1 MNTNDLV
8 KLLPAGYEDACY
20 EKKAITRKRTI
31 TNPLDLLRLI
41 LFYLS
46 GNKSLIDVS
55 QFALMSGIG
64 KISDVGFMKRFLK
77 SKAWIIWLSQHILPN
92 PVLHYK
98 KPRWLESYQVLA
110 VDASDIVEKGAV
122 KKLWHLHYALDLF
135 TLTCSQFK
143 ITEQSTGESLKN
155 FTLTKGSLVIAD
167 RAYGTIKSIE
177 HCLAA
182 GGDFII
188 RIKNNPFHIYDENGR
203 KLVLSDWLR
212 TIGNTAA
219 QLKVYIK
226 NSEKKLV
233 AVRICACKKT
243 EAEIAAEKIRIRKME
258 SRKQRKLSDDTVFTH
273 NYMFVIT
280 SLPSE
285 ISADQILSCYRLRWQ
300 VELVFKRLK
309 SLLGLGSIPTKTK
322 EAGETWIN
330 GKILL
335 SLLTEKYL
343 GDIDFSPSWNI
354 RIEPEY
360 MERDEAGI
368 LYYFYDDITEYT
380 NNEP

>member
-1 MNTNDLV
+1 MNTNDLI
-8 KLLPAGYEDACY
+8 KLLPEGYEEACY

-46 GNKSLIDVS
+46 ANKSLIDVS
-55 QFALMSGIG
+55 QLVLMSGIG

-77 SKAWIIWLSQHILPN
+77 CKDWIIWLTQHILPN
-92 PVLHYK
+92 PIIQYE
-98 KPRWLESYQVLA
+98 KPKWLEPYQVVA

-122 KKLWHLHYALDLF
+122 KRLWHLHYAVDLF
-135 TLTCSQFK
+135 SLTCSQFN

-155 FTLTKGSLVIAD
+155 FTLSKGCLVLAD

-188 RIKNNPFHIYDENGR
+188 RIKNKSFNIYDSSGA
-203 KLVLSDWLR
+203 KLDLAGWPR
-212 TIGNTAA
+212 TVGETAA
-219 QLKVYIK
+219 ELNVWIR
-226 NSEKKLV
+226 NSEKRLV
-233 AVRICACKKT
+233 ALRIRACKKT
-243 EAEIAAEKIRIRKME
+243 ETEIAKEKARIKKME
-258 SRKQRKLSDDTVFTH
+258 SRKRKKLSEETVFTH

-285 ISADQILSCYRLRWQ
+285 ISAAQILSCYRLRWQ

-309 SLLGLGSIPTKTK
+309 SLLALGSIPTKTK
-322 EAGETWIN
+322 EASETWIN

-343 GDIDFSPSWNI
+343 GDIDFSPSGNI
-354 RIEPEY
+354 CTEQEH
-360 MERDEAGI
+360 MEGNKTGI
-368 LYYFYDDITEYT
+368 IYNFYDAAAEYS
-380 NNEP
+380 NNDL

>member
-1 MNTNDLV
+1 MNTNDLI

-55 QFALMSGIG
+55 QFARMSGIG

-77 SKAWIIWLSQHILPN
+77 SKEWIIWLSQHILPN
-92 PVLHYK
+92 PVLRFK
-98 KPRWLESYQVLA
+98 KPEWLKPYQVLA

-122 KKLWHLHYALDLF
+122 KRLWHLHYALDLF
-135 TLTCSQFK
+135 SLTCSQFK
-143 ITEQSTGESLKN
+143 VTEQSTGESLKN
-155 FTLTKGSLVIAD
+155 FTLTKGCLVIAD

-188 RIKNNPFHIYDENGR
+188 RIRNKPFHIYDENGR
-203 KLVLSDWLR
+203 KLVLADWLR
-212 TIGNTAA
+212 TVGNSAE
-219 QLKVYIK
+219 QLNVWIK
-226 NSEKKLV
+226 NSERKLIP
-233 AVRICACKKT
+233 VRICACKKT
-243 EAEIAAEKIRIRKME
+243 EAEIAAEQTRIRKME
-258 SRKQRKLSDDTVFTH
+258 SRKQRKLSEETVFTH

-280 SLPSE
+280 SLPLE
-285 ISADQILSCYRLRWQ
+285 LSAEEILSCYRLRWQ

-309 SLLGLGSIPTKTK
+309 SLLQLGSIPTKTK

-354 RIEPEY
+354 RGEPEY
-360 MERDEAGI
+360 MEGDEAGI
-368 LYYFYDDITEYT
+368 LSHFYDDTAKYT
-380 NNEP
+380 DDVL

>member
-1 MNTNDLV
+1 MDTNDLV
-8 KLLPAGYEDACY
+8 KLLPSDYEQACFD
-20 EKKAITRKRTI
+20 KKAITRKRTI
-31 TNPLDLLRLI
+31 KNPLDLLRLV

-64 KISDVGFMKRFLK
+64 KISDVGFMKRFIK
-77 SKAWIIWLSQHILPN
+77 CKDWIIWLTQHILPN
-92 PVLHYK
+92 PVIQYK
-98 KPRWLESYQVLA
+98 KPEWLKSYQVLGI
-110 VDASDIVEKGAV
+110 DASDIAEKGAV
-122 KKLWHLHYALDLF
+122 KKLWHLHYAVDIF
-135 TLTCSQFK
+135 SLTCSQFK
-143 ITEQSTGESLKN
+143 ITGQSIGGSLKN
-155 FTLTKGSLVIAD
+155 FTLGKGYLVVAD

-177 HCLAA
+177 HCLAE

-188 RIKNNPFHIYDENGR
+188 RIKNKAFNIYDANGE
-203 KLVLSDWLR
+203 KLIFTDWLR
-212 TIGNTAA
+212 TVGETAEE
-219 QLKVYIK
+219 LNVYIR

-233 AVRICACKKT
+233 PLRICACKKT
-243 EAEIAAEKIRIRKME
+243 KEEMAAEQVRIKKME
-258 SRKQRKLSDDTVFTH
+258 SKKQLKLSDETVFTH

-285 ISADQILSCYRLRWQ
+285 IPAAEILSCYRLRWQ

-309 SLLGLGSIPTKTK
+309 SLFELGSIPTKTE
-322 EAGETWIN
+322 EASETWIN

-354 RIEPEY
+354 RNESEC
-360 MERDEAGI
+360 MERNETFI
-368 LYYFYDDITEYT
+368 VYNFYDDITEYSDHIF
-380 NNEP
+380 